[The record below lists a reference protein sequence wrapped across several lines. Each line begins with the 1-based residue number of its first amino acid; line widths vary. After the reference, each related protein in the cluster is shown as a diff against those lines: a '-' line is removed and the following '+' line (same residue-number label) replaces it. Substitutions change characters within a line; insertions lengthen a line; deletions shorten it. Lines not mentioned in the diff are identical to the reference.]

1 MKIKCVWE
9 HNGNSSLLYAADF
22 PGAYTRG
29 ISKEIATKKMNDE
42 ICSFLSW
49 QNKPIPVTFEI
60 EIAGEKESTLNISD
74 ADSDVIFDNEK
85 QILSYEEYLELK
97 DLAMKSANDFQAL
110 YDSVPDID
118 RSCLPFRRTFYG
130 DVPRTARQM
139 YEHTKNVNA
148 YYFAEINID
157 ADNEGTIID
166 CRRRGFEKL
175 EQTPGFLDSTVMLGS
190 YDEEWSMRKVMRRF
204 IWHDRIHAKA
214 MYRMA
219 KNTFG
224 ENLVPNVFRFKV

>member
-1 MKIKCVWE
+1 MKARCVWE
-9 HNGNSSLLYAADF
+9 HNGDSSILYALDF

-29 ISKEIATKKMNDE
+29 ASKKIALEKMQCEVSSYLRWKGD
-42 ICSFLSW
+42 
-49 QNKPIPVTFEI
+49 PIPVTFDI
-60 EIAGEKESTLNISD
+60 DIVQEKESTLNISD
-74 ADSDVIFDNEK
+74 ADSDVIFENEK
-85 QILSYEEYLELK
+85 QKLSYEEYLELK
-97 DLAMKSANDFQAL
+97 ALAMKSANDFQAL

-148 YYFAEINID
+148 YYFDEINIE

-175 EQTPGFLDSTVMLGS
+175 EQTPGFLDTTVMSGS
-190 YDEEWSMRKVMRRF
+190 YDEEWSLRKVMRRF

-219 KNTFG
+219 RKTFG
-224 ENLVPNVFRFKV
+224 ENSVPNVFGFEV

>member
-29 ISKEIATKKMNDE
+29 ASKKIALEKMQSEVSSYLRWKGDPIS
-42 ICSFLSW
+42 
-49 QNKPIPVTFEI
+49 VTFDI
-60 EIAGEKESTLNISD
+60 DIVQEKESTLNISD
-74 ADSDVIFDNEK
+74 ADSDVIFENEK
-85 QILSYEEYLELK
+85 QKLSFEEYLELK
-97 DLAMKSANDFQAL
+97 ALARKSANDFQAL

-157 ADNEGTIID
+157 ADNQGTITD

-175 EQTPGFLDSTVMLGS
+175 EQTPGFLDTTVMSGS
-190 YDEEWSMRKVMRRF
+190 YDEEWSLRKVMRRF

-219 KNTFG
+219 RKTFG
-224 ENLVPNVFRFKV
+224 ENSVPNVFGFEV